1 MVCNTANFAIDLI
14 PSKYR
19 DSVAE
24 ISDYDFQLLF
34 FKCAHLSL
42 TSVTHTAVSPVVAN
56 ISISS

>member
-1 MVCNTANFAIDLI
+1 M

-34 FKCAHLSL
+34 FKYAHLSL
-42 TSVTHTAVSPVVAN
+42 TSNVTHTAVSPVVAN